1 MGELSGEDNN
11 LFGLGGALW
20 FAPGERGSDIMSGG
34 AVAFGKTEA
43 TGAERGL
50 SGGREGERGN
60 MSILLERLEAFR

>member
-1 MGELSGEDNN
+1 MTLWHVGELSGEDNN

-50 SGGREGERGN
+50 SGGRKHEYIIRRLG
-60 MSILLERLEAFR
+60 SI